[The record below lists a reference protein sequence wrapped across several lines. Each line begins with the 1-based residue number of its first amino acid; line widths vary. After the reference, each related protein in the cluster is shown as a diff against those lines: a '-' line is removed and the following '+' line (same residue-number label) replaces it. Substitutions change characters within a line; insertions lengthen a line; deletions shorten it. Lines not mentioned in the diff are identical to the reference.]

1 LKYKAKLR
9 ARVNAEAKAEESI
22 AINANTEQAAV

>member
-9 ARVNAEAKAEESI
+9 ARVQADASEESI
-22 AINANTEQAAV
+22 AIKA

>member
-9 ARVNAEAKAEESI
+9 ARVEADTKIERKAEAI
-22 AINANTEQAAV
+22 AIKA

>member
-9 ARVNAEAKAEESI
+9 ARTKKLSVAKPITVRAK
-22 AINANTEQAAV
+22 

>member
-9 ARVNAEAKAEESI
+9 ARVEADSKEAGAI
-22 AINANTEQAAV
+22 AIKA